1 MHLLAFSLG
10 VVLALLNELAS
21 RVTTV
26 ESCFWGLVFQHLQI
40 VLDDVVGLTRSR
52 ACWLVFKEHLIALF
66 CTQSLLCALLHRLL
80 ISLWKRCLATDF
92 RCFLPIDLDVLCLQN
107 WILIEIKCR
116 LVFLVTSRS
125 LALSFSFSLYIRC
138 ARAYNFR
145 DLRRL
150 LLVLASSFTFALV
163 RVLRRLFANL
173 MRSET
178 FLCDCC
184 SVCKVA
190 HIIVGL
196 TNLDWK
202 A

>member
-1 MHLLAFSLG
+1 M
-10 VVLALLNELAS
+10 LNKLAS
-21 RVTTV
+21 RVAAI
-26 ESCFWGLVFQHLQI
+26 ESCFWGLVFEHLQI

-52 ACWLVFKEHLIALF
+52 ACWLVFKEHLIVLSSS
-66 CTQSLLCALLHRLL
+66 QSLLRTFLHRLL
-80 ISLWKRCLATDF
+80 ISLWKRCLSTYL
-92 RCFLPIDLDVLCLQN
+92 RYFLPLSLNVLRLKY
-107 WILIEIKCR
+107 WILVKVKCR

-125 LALSFSFSLYIRC
+125 LALSFSFSFDISS
-138 ARAYNFR
+138 ARAYNFW

-196 TNLDWK
+196 TNLDRE
-202 A
+202 AQIRISIDEV